1 MNTLRRNEC
10 ASIFAVR
17 SRMIKTKHN
26 YKSMHKD
33 TQCRWCPATIESIQ
47 HIINGCPHFKEHTK
61 NINYNTIMT
70 EDNEPL
76 QKEAQQIKAITKIIN
91 QHTTW
96 RRSNERATWPSRTT
110 SPPRSMKLRLLIPQ
124 YSGWYR
130 ALWTLHELIN
140 TVLQWYERKI
150 SVIYSCYS
158 CLCKFHML
166 SGMPRIW
173 ILFVLYMYLNWHVHW
188 LFINITDILH
198 ARVSK
203 TLYCVFWDLLW
214 LVFCK
219 QIQYCN
225 WSSHYHPLKCVQWP
239 VLLGGALGR
248 MFGGS
253 SNFLLTFDSKS
264 MYIGYVLTI
273 SWLN

>member
-91 QHTTW
+91 QHTT
-96 RRSNERATWPSRTT
+96 
-110 SPPRSMKLRLLIPQ
+110 
-124 YSGWYR
+124 
-130 ALWTLHELIN
+130 
-140 TVLQWYERKI
+140 
-150 SVIYSCYS
+150 
-158 CLCKFHML
+158 
-166 SGMPRIW
+166 
-173 ILFVLYMYLNWHVHW
+173 
-188 LFINITDILH
+188 
-198 ARVSK
+198 
-203 TLYCVFWDLLW
+203 
-214 LVFCK
+214 
-219 QIQYCN
+219 
-225 WSSHYHPLKCVQWP
+225 
-239 VLLGGALGR
+239 
-248 MFGGS
+248 
-253 SNFLLTFDSKS
+253 
-264 MYIGYVLTI
+264 
-273 SWLN
+273 